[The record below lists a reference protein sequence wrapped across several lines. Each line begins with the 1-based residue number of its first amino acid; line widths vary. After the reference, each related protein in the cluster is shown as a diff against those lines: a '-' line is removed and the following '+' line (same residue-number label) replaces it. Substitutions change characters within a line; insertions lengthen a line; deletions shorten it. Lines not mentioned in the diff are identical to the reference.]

1 MEWEFLQEPFIIT
14 QIVYNHNLPQN
25 IKEIEVKRNDEYQIE
40 AKIKTNSL
48 DLFDSSEKIEI
59 EALFEN
65 AINLVNKESIPGSFV
80 QTFDINGSTFNKIS
94 DVELK
99 ECRAKFSFRPDDHL
113 IGGIIHA
120 DKIVV
125 RKRIKKEIE
134 WVTDWYLNGP
144 KNTDIFSRNTIR
156 KISNIDMSLE
166 RYRVLSDNIP
176 IDFHINEN
184 RKELENKTLKERRSW
199 VDFAYINTEDV
210 KFIIAEVPKEFGP
223 CWSENIC
230 IEYRKNL
237 GPIPNPEQRRAIG
250 EIVSFVLG
258 KRLLH
263 VGCTKYGNDGEFLEK
278 LAISPWGNSY
288 SRYACPKSDF
298 QPFNFGSE
306 EFTKNK
312 KKFEDILCEL
322 VPNYLVLR
330 NELGLDK
337 VLSKYWASKDMPIG
351 TNLPTLSSGLETLMD
366 SWFSINKSKSMGSC
380 IPSEEF
386 KKLRDSIDKDIKSIE
401 KEINKFKI
409 ESEKRLD
416 LKEGSVKYIDILQ
429 NKLKSLFNNLNQM
442 PINKQYE
449 VFFEEIGLKIGKV
462 EQKAIKERNKMAHV
476 GDVKNR
482 EEYREIVKLTYAYQT
497 VFHRAL
503 LKILDYK
510 GNYMDLYTEGLPERH
525 IDIPV
530 GED

>member
-1 MEWEFLQEPFIIT
+1 MEWEFLQKPFIIT
-14 QIVYNHNLPQN
+14 QIVYNPNLPQN
-25 IKEIEVKRNDEYQIE
+25 IKEIEVERNDEYQIE
-40 AKIKTNSL
+40 AKIRTNSL
-48 DLFDSSEKIEI
+48 DLFDSSEKINR

-65 AINLVNKESIPGSFV
+65 TIKLINIESVPGSFV
-80 QTFDINGSTFNKIS
+80 QTFDINGSTSNKIS
-94 DVELK
+94 NVELK
-99 ECRAKFSFRPDDHL
+99 GCRAKFSFCPDDHL
-113 IGGIIHA
+113 IGGTIHA

-125 RKRIKKEIE
+125 KRRIKKEIE
-134 WVTDWYLNGP
+134 WVIDWYLNGP
-144 KNTDIFSRNTIR
+144 KNTEIYSRNTIR

-176 IDFHINEN
+176 IDFHLNEYI
-184 RKELENKTLKERRSW
+184 KELENKILKERRIW
-199 VDFAYINTEDV
+199 VDFAYISTEYV

-223 CWSENIC
+223 SWSENIC

-237 GPIPNPEQRRAIG
+237 GPIPNSEQRRAIS

-263 VGCTKYGNDGEFLEK
+263 VGYTKYGNDGEFLEK
-278 LAISPWGNSY
+278 LAISPWGNYY

-298 QPFNFGSE
+298 QPFNFGIE
-306 EFTKNK
+306 EFTKNH

-322 VPNYLVLR
+322 VPNYLMLR

-366 SWFSINKSKSMGSC
+366 SWFRINKSKSMGSC

-386 KKLRDSIDKDIKSIE
+386 KKLGYCIAEDIKSIE
-401 KEINKFKI
+401 DKINKFKI
-409 ESEKRLD
+409 GNEKPID
-416 LKEGSVKYIDILQ
+416 LKENSMKYIDVLQ
-429 NKLKSLFNNLNQM
+429 NKLKNFFNNLNQM
-442 PINKQYE
+442 PISKKYE
-449 VFFEEIGLKIGKV
+449 IFFEEIGLKIGQIEK
-462 EQKAIKERNKMAHV
+462 KAIKERNKMAHV
-476 GDVKNR
+476 RDVHNR
-482 EEYREIVKLTYAYQT
+482 EEYREIVQLTYAYQT
-497 VFHRAL
+497 LFHRAF

-525 IDIPV
+525 IDVPV
-530 GED
+530 GEN